1 MAHFAKI
8 ENGIV
13 TNVVVVGDDREHDG
27 EDFLNSIGLDGTWV
41 QTSFNAR
48 IRGKFAGI
56 GDIYDSVNDVFVQP
70 IPEEPEAPETEEVLP
85 E

>member
-13 TNVVVVGDDREHDG
+13 TNVIVVGDDHEHDG
-27 EDFLNSIGLDGTWV
+27 EAFLNSIGLTGTWV

-56 GDIYDSVNDVFVQP
+56 GDVYDSVNDVFVQP
-70 IPEEPEAPETEEVLP
+70 VLEEPEAPAVVEVLP